1 MDIQEQKNR
10 ILENLAILDSTL
22 TKEAIEKA
30 STEELLEYLDLTEQI
45 KARLEILGIKG
56 GEV

>member
-1 MDIQEQKNR
+1 MEIQEQKNR

-30 STEELLEYLDLTEQI
+30 SKEKLLEYLDLTEQI
-45 KARLEILGIKG
+45 KARLEVLGIKG

>member
-1 MDIQEQKNR
+1 MEIQEQKNR

-30 STEELLEYLDLTEQI
+30 SEEKLLEYLDLTEQI
-45 KARLEILGIKG
+45 KARLEVL
-56 GEV
+56 

>member
-30 STEELLEYLDLTEQI
+30 SAEELLEYLDLTEQI
-45 KARLEILGIKG
+45 KARLEVLGIKG

>member
-1 MDIQEQKNR
+1 MEIQEQKNR

-30 STEELLEYLDLTEQI
+30 SEEKLLEYLDLTEQI
-45 KARLEILGIKG
+45 KARLEVLGIKG
-56 GEV
+56 GKV